1 MGGHTYLDTRRKPA
15 VTRWGAA
22 VALIVAVLVSIAV
35 LASPQVRL
43 SQASAAELTENIIT
57 SASVTKKELNPNDY
71 TTQLNMGFKLPNS
84 IHKGDTS
91 TITLPSDFT
100 FNANLDFDVM
110 SSDGNVVAKAHVD
123 AATGKMTLTYTD
135 YVESHSDITGKITAA
150 IRIKTDKVTDYGKKT
165 INLDVNGK
173 LVPAGEINYGPWGG
187 DNPDEIISKITN
199 ADYNTGMLSYTIRV
213 NAKGEDMKQVTVADI
228 LRSAGMS
235 YDQSSFKIT
244 KGKWAINS
252 ATKRWELQN
261 GTDVTASTIV
271 NYTSEGN
278 GGFNINLG
286 DIGTNGYK
294 IEYKVKLN
302 HAPLNNEQ
310 FKNRVVLNYNGKT
323 TGYNNTATW
332 ESGSGEANGYNYTVK
347 IKKTDESGK
356 ALKGA
361 VFSVVRDSSGET
373 VGTITTGEDGAGSLG
388 GLLRDNY
395 TITETT
401 APDGYDIANPVKV
414 TADDLKNEAKAK
426 EVTVVDKESK
436 TSVKVTKA
444 WDDSDNTDGV
454 RPDSVQVQLRADGK
468 KSGDLVTLNEANHW
482 TYTWTGLK
490 AKNNGQDIKYTVS
503 EVLPANGKYTFKV
516 TGDAASGYTIT
527 NTHKVEKTSVS
538 ISKVWDDQN
547 DQDGVRPDSVKMQLY
562 ADGVASGD
570 PVTLDAANGWKHT
583 WSDLD
588 KNASGKAITYT
599 VKEVSIPEGYTSE
612 IAGDAASGYTVTN
625 KHTPGVTA
633 VSGVKTWDDNDD
645 QDGVRP
651 KSITVN
657 LLADG
662 EVIKTAAVTAANGW
676 KYSFEGLPQFKDG
689 KKITYTV
696 SEQPVDGYKTTID
709 GTAITNTHETE
720 KTSVSVEKKWKDQ
733 DNKDGSRPSS
743 VSVQLYAN
751 GVASGSTVTLDAANS
766 WKHTWSNL
774 DKNASGKAITYTVK
788 ETGVP
793 QGYTSTVSGDAASGF
808 TITNSHTPVVPP
820 TPPVTP
826 PTVPPAPK
834 KPHKQLA
841 RTGVGLWP
849 AAAAGAAL
857 LLSGAAFILRR
868 KDRGQRNTA
877 ADK

>member
-1 MGGHTYLDTRRKPA
+1 MRNHTSFAMAQKPGWL
-15 VTRWGAA
+15 RWLTAYVAA
-22 VALIVAVLVSIAV
+22 
-35 LASPQVRL
+35 LAILLGSLGINSLLL

-57 SASVTKKELNPNDY
+57 DASVTKKELNPNDY
-71 TTQLNMGFKLPNS
+71 VTQLNMGFKLPNS

-100 FNANLDFDVM
+100 FNANFDFDVM

-187 DNPDEIISKITN
+187 DNPDEIISKITS
-199 ADYNTGMLSYTIRV
+199 ADYNTGTLSYTIRV

-228 LRSAGMS
+228 LRSVGMS

-261 GTDVTASTIV
+261 GTDVTASTTV
-271 NYTSEGN
+271 NYTNEGN
-278 GGFNINLG
+278 GGFTINLG

-302 HAPLNNEQ
+302 HAPLNGEQ
-310 FKNRVVLNYNGKT
+310 FKNRVALNYNGKT
-323 TGYNNTATW
+323 TSYGNTATW
-332 ESGSGEANGYNYTVK
+332 ESGSGEANGYNYSIK
-347 IKKTDESGK
+347 LKKTDVNGR

-373 VGTITTGEDGAGSLG
+373 VGTITTGEDGTGSLG

-395 TITETT
+395 TVMETT
-401 APDGYDIANPVKV
+401 APDGYEKADPVRI
-414 TADDLKNEAKAK
+414 TAEQLKNDAKTA
-426 EVTVVDKESK
+426 EITVVDKLEEK

-454 RPDSVQVQLRADGK
+454 RPDSVQVQLRADGE

-588 KNASGKAITYT
+588 KNASGKAIIYT

-612 IAGDAASGYTVTN
+612 TAGDAASGYTITN
-625 KHTPGVTA
+625 KHTPGVTS
-633 VSGVKTWDDNDD
+633 VSGAKTWDDNDD

-689 KKITYTV
+689 RKITYTV

-788 ETGVP
+788 ETSVP

-820 TPPVTP
+820 APPVIP

-841 RTGVGLWP
+841 KTGVGLWSV
-849 AAAAGAAL
+849 AAAGVAL

>member
-1 MGGHTYLDTRRKPA
+1 MRNHTSFVMAQKPEWLRWLTACVAALAILLGGL
-15 VTRWGAA
+15 GIN
-22 VALIVAVLVSIAV
+22 AL
-35 LASPQVRL
+35 RL

-57 SASVTKKELNPNDY
+57 DASVTKKELNPNDY

-100 FNANLDFDVM
+100 FNANLDFDVK
-110 SSDGNVVAKAHVD
+110 SSDEHTVAKAHLD

-135 YVESHSDITGKITAA
+135 YVESHSDITGKISAA
-150 IRIKTDKVTDYGKKT
+150 IRIKTDKVTEYGKKT

-187 DNPDEIISKITN
+187 DNPDEIISKTTS
-199 ADYNTGMLSYTIRV
+199 ADYSTGTLSYTIRV

-244 KGKWAINS
+244 KGKWAMNS

-261 GTDVTASTIV
+261 GTDVTASTTV

-310 FKNRVVLNYNGKT
+310 FKNRAVLSYSGKT
-323 TGYNNTATW
+323 ADYNNTATW

-361 VFSVVRDSSGET
+361 VFKVVRDSSGET
-373 VGTITTGEDGAGSLG
+373 VGTITTGEDGTGSLG

-395 TITETT
+395 TITEIT
-401 APDGYDIANPVKV
+401 APDGYDIADPVKV

-444 WDDSDNTDGV
+444 WSDSDNQDGKRPSSVKVQLKADGV
-454 RPDSVQVQLRADGK
+454 N
-468 KSGDLVTLNEANHW
+468 SGDPVTLDNSNSW
-482 TYTWTGLK
+482 TYTWENLK
-490 AKNNGQDIKYTVS
+490 LKNNGTNIKYTV
-503 EVLPANGKYTFKV
+503 EELAVDGYTSKV
-516 TGDAASGYTIT
+516 TGDAASGYTVT
-527 NTHKVEKTSVS
+527 NTHEVEKTSVS
-538 ISKVWDDQN
+538 ASKVWSDND
-547 DQDGVRPDSVKMQLY
+547 DQDGVRPSSVTVQLY
-562 ADGVASGD
+562 ADDVASGD
-570 PVTLDAANGWKHT
+570 PVMLNAANSWKHT
-583 WSDLD
+583 WSDLA
-588 KNASGKAITYT
+588 KNAAGKAITYT
-599 VKEVSIPEGYTSE
+599 VKEVSVPDGYTS
-612 IAGDAASGYTVTN
+612 AVSGDAASGFTVTN
-625 KHTPGVTA
+625 THKPGVTS
-633 VSGVKTWDDNDD
+633 VSGTKTWNDGDN
-645 QDGVRP
+645 QDGIRP

-662 EVIKTAAVTAANGW
+662 VKVQSKVVAAADGW
-676 KYSFEGLPQFKDG
+676 KYSFENLPQSKDG

-696 SEQPVDGYKTTID
+696 SEETVDGYTSVVD
-709 GTAITNTHETE
+709 GNNITNTHEVE
-720 KTSVSVEKKWKDQ
+720 KTSVSVEKQWADENDKDHL
-733 DNKDGSRPSS
+733 RPSS
-743 VSVQLYAN
+743 VKVQLYAN
-751 GVASGSTVTLDAANS
+751 GEASGEPVALNEANS
-766 WKHTWSNL
+766 WKHTWSGL
-774 DKNASGKAITYTVK
+774 DKNAAGKAIVYTVK
-788 ETGVP
+788 EVSVP
-793 QGYTSTVSGDAASGF
+793 DGYTSEVTGDAASGF
-808 TITNSHTPVVPP
+808 TITNTHTPVVPP
-820 TPPVTP
+820 VPPTPPVP
-826 PTVPPAPK
+826 PVGPKIPPH
-834 KPHKQLA
+834 KPHRHLA
-841 RTGVGLWP
+841 KTGAGMLTIMAGGVALM
-849 AAAAGAAL
+849 AAGIAML
-857 LLSGAAFILRR
+857 LLRR
-868 KDRGQRNTA
+868 REAKQRQ
-877 ADK
+877 

>member
-1 MGGHTYLDTRRKPA
+1 MRNHADTSLARKPK
-15 VTRWGAA
+15 RLKWMGACLA
-22 VALIVAVLVSIAV
+22 ALAILLGS
-35 LASPQVRL
+35 LGFNTLRL

-57 SASVTKKELNPNDY
+57 DASVTKKELNPQDY
-71 TTQLNMGFKLPNS
+71 TTQLDMGFKLPNG
-84 IHKGDTS
+84 IHSGDTS
-91 TITLPSDFT
+91 TITLPDDFT
-100 FNANLDFDVM
+100 FNANLDFDVK
-110 SSDGNVVAKAHVD
+110 SSDGHTVAKAHLD

-135 YVESHSDITGKITAA
+135 YVESHSDITGKISAA
-150 IRIKTDKVTDYGKKT
+150 IRIKTDKVKTYGKKA

-173 LVPAGEINYGPWGG
+173 FVPAGEINYGPWNG
-187 DNPDEIISKITN
+187 DNPNETIAKWSNT
-199 ADYNTGMLSYTIRV
+199 DYNTGTIKYFIRV
-213 NAKGEDMKQVTVADI
+213 NARGEDMKKVTVSDT

-235 YDQSSFKIT
+235 YDKSSFKIT
-244 KGKWAINS
+244 RGKWVMDLGIKS
-252 ATKRWELQN
+252 FVLQN
-261 GTDVTASTIV
+261 GTDVTASTAI
-271 NYTSEGN
+271 NYTNEGY
-278 GGFNINLG
+278 GGFSINLG
-286 DIGTNGYK
+286 DLGTDGYM

-302 HAPLNNEQ
+302 HAPLNGEQ
-310 FKNRVVLNYNGKT
+310 FKNRVLLNYNGKAEEFNST
-323 TGYNNTATW
+323 VTW
-332 ESGSGEANGYNYTVK
+332 QSASGEANGYNYSIK
-347 IKKTDESGK
+347 LKKTDVNGRT
-356 ALKGA
+356 LKGA

-373 VGTITTGEDGAGSLG
+373 VGTITTDEDGTGSLG

-401 APDGYDIANPVKV
+401 APDGYEKADPVKI
-414 TADDLKNEAKAK
+414 TAEQLKNDAKTA
-426 EVTVVDKESK
+426 EITVVDKLEEK

-454 RPDSVQVQLRADGK
+454 RPDSVHVQLRADGK

-482 TYTWTGLK
+482 TYMWTGLK

-516 TGDAASGYTIT
+516 TGDAASGFTIT

-538 ISKVWDDQN
+538 VEKKWSDASN
-547 DQDGVRPDSVKMQLY
+547 QDGVRPSSVSVQLY
-562 ADGVASGD
+562 ADGKAYGD

-583 WSDLD
+583 WSGLD
-588 KNASGKAITYT
+588 RNAAGKAIAYT

-612 IAGDAASGYTVTN
+612 TAGDAASGYAITN

-633 VSGVKTWDDNDD
+633 VCGVKTWNDTDD

-651 KSITVN
+651 ASITVN

-696 SEQPVDGYKTTID
+696 SEQPVEGYKTTID
-709 GTAITNTHETE
+709 GTAITNTHKTE
-720 KTSVSVEKKWKDQ
+720 KTSVFVEKKWKDQ

-766 WKHTWSNL
+766 WKYTWSGL
-774 DKNASGKAITYTVK
+774 DKNAAGKAITYTVK
-788 ETGVP
+788 ETSVP

-841 RTGVGLWP
+841 KTGVGLWP

>member
-1 MGGHTYLDTRRKPA
+1 MGGHTYLDTKRKPA
-15 VTRWGAA
+15 VMRWGAA
-22 VALIVAVLVSIAV
+22 VALIVAVLVSVAM
-35 LASPQVRL
+35 LASPQAHL

-57 SASVTKKELNPNDY
+57 DASVTKKELNSNDY
-71 TTQLNMGFKLPNS
+71 TTQLNMDFKLPNG

-100 FNANLDFDVM
+100 FNADLDFDVM

-150 IRIKTDKVTDYGKKT
+150 IRIKTDKVTEYGKKT

-173 LVPAGEINYGPWGG
+173 FVPAGEINYGPWGG
-187 DNPDEIISKITN
+187 DNPDEIISKITS
-199 ADYNTGMLSYTIRV
+199 ADYNTGTLSYTIRV
-213 NAKGEDMKQVTVADI
+213 NAKGEDMKQATVADI

-244 KGKWAINS
+244 RGKWAINS

-261 GTDVTASTIV
+261 GTDVTASTTV
-271 NYTSEGN
+271 NYTNEGN
-278 GGFNINLG
+278 GGFTINLG

-302 HAPLNNEQ
+302 HAPLNGEQ
-310 FKNRVVLNYNGKT
+310 FKNRVALNYNGKT
-323 TGYNNTATW
+323 TSYGNTATW
-332 ESGSGEANGYNYTVK
+332 ESGSGEANGYNYSIK
-347 IKKTDESGK
+347 LKKTDVNGR

-373 VGTITTGEDGAGSLG
+373 VGTITTGEDGTGSLG

-401 APDGYDIANPVKV
+401 APDGYEKADPVKI
-414 TADDLKNEAKAK
+414 TAEQLKNDAKTA
-426 EVTVVDKESK
+426 EITVVDKLEEK

-454 RPDSVQVQLRADGK
+454 RPDSVQVQLRADGE

-527 NTHKVEKTSVS
+527 NTHKVEKTAVSV
-538 ISKVWDDQN
+538 SKVWDDRDDRN
-547 DQDGVRPDSVKMQLY
+547 DQDGV
-562 ADGVASGD
+562 
-570 PVTLDAANGWKHT
+570 
-583 WSDLD
+583 
-588 KNASGKAITYT
+588 
-599 VKEVSIPEGYTSE
+599 
-612 IAGDAASGYTVTN
+612 
-625 KHTPGVTA
+625 
-633 VSGVKTWDDNDD
+633 
-645 QDGVRP
+645 
-651 KSITVN
+651 
-657 LLADG
+657 
-662 EVIKTAAVTAANGW
+662 
-676 KYSFEGLPQFKDG
+676 
-689 KKITYTV
+689 
-696 SEQPVDGYKTTID
+696 
-709 GTAITNTHETE
+709 
-720 KTSVSVEKKWKDQ
+720 
-733 DNKDGSRPSS
+733 RPSS
-743 VSVQLYAN
+743 VSVQLYAD
-751 GVASGSTVTLDAANS
+751 GKASGDPVTLDAANS
-766 WKHTWSNL
+766 WKHTWSDL
-774 DKNASGKAITYTVK
+774 DKNAAGKAITYTVK
-788 ETGVP
+788 ETSVP
-793 QGYTSTVSGDAASGF
+793 QGYTSAVSGDAASGF

-826 PTVPPAPK
+826 PAAPPTVPPATK

-841 RTGVGLWP
+841 KTGVGLWSV
-849 AAAAGAAL
+849 ATAGAAL

-877 ADK
+877 ANR

>member
-1 MGGHTYLDTRRKPA
+1 MRNHTSFVMAQKPEWLRWLTACVAALAILLGGL
-15 VTRWGAA
+15 GIN
-22 VALIVAVLVSIAV
+22 AL
-35 LASPQVRL
+35 RL

-57 SASVTKKELNPNDY
+57 DASVTKKELNPNDY

-100 FNANLDFDVM
+100 FNANLDFDVK
-110 SSDGNVVAKAHVD
+110 SSDEHTVAKAHLD

-135 YVESHSDITGKITAA
+135 YVESHSDITGKISAA
-150 IRIKTDKVTDYGKKT
+150 IRIKTDKVTEYGKKT

-187 DNPDEIISKITN
+187 DNPDEIISKTTS
-199 ADYNTGMLSYTIRV
+199 ADYSTGTLSYTIRV

-244 KGKWAINS
+244 KGKWAMNS

-261 GTDVTASTIV
+261 GTDVTASTTV

-310 FKNRVVLNYNGKT
+310 FKNRAVLSYSGKT
-323 TGYNNTATW
+323 ADYNNTATW

-361 VFSVVRDSSGET
+361 VFKVVRDSSGET
-373 VGTITTGEDGAGSLG
+373 VGTITTGEDGTGSLG

-395 TITETT
+395 TITEIT
-401 APDGYDIANPVKV
+401 APDGYDIADPVKV

-444 WDDSDNTDGV
+444 WSDSDNQDGKRPSSVKVQLKADGV
-454 RPDSVQVQLRADGK
+454 N
-468 KSGDLVTLNEANHW
+468 SGDPVTLDNSNSW
-482 TYTWTGLK
+482 TYTWENLK
-490 AKNNGQDIKYTVS
+490 LKNNGTNIKYTV
-503 EVLPANGKYTFKV
+503 EELAVDGYTSKV
-516 TGDAASGYTIT
+516 TGDAASGYTVT
-527 NTHKVEKTSVS
+527 NTHEVEKTSVS
-538 ISKVWDDQN
+538 ASKVWSDND
-547 DQDGVRPDSVKMQLY
+547 DQDGVRPSSVTVQLY
-562 ADGVASGD
+562 ADDVASGD
-570 PVTLDAANGWKHT
+570 PVMLNAANSWKHT
-583 WSDLD
+583 WSDLA
-588 KNASGKAITYT
+588 KNAAGKAITYT
-599 VKEVSIPEGYTSE
+599 VKEVSVPDGYTS
-612 IAGDAASGYTVTN
+612 AVSGDAASGFTVTN
-625 KHTPGVTA
+625 THKPGVTS
-633 VSGVKTWDDNDD
+633 VSGTKTWNDGDN
-645 QDGVRP
+645 QDGIRP

-662 EVIKTAAVTAANGW
+662 VKVQSKVVAAADGW
-676 KYSFEGLPQFKDG
+676 KYSFENLPQSKDG

-696 SEQPVDGYKTTID
+696 SEETVDGYTSVVD
-709 GTAITNTHETE
+709 GNNITNTHEVE
-720 KTSVSVEKKWKDQ
+720 KTSVSASKVWDDQ
-733 DNKDGSRPSS
+733 DNKDHLRPSS
-743 VSVQLYAN
+743 VKVQLYAN
-751 GVASGSTVTLDAANS
+751 GAPFGAPNTLNEANS
-766 WKHTWSNL
+766 WKYTWSDL
-774 DKNASGKAITYTVK
+774 DKNGFGAAIKYEVK
-788 ETGVP
+788 EVDVP
-793 QGYTSTVSGDAASGF
+793 SGYTSEVAGDAASGF
-808 TITNSHTPVVPP
+808 TVTNSHTPVVPP
-820 TPPVTP
+820 APPTP
-826 PTVPPAPK
+826 PTPHKPGKPGKPVLPK
-834 KPHKQLA
+834 KSLA
-841 RTGVGLWP
+841 KTGAGVWSVVFVGM
-849 AAAAGAAL
+849 AL
-857 LLSGAAFILRR
+857 LVAGIALELRR
-868 KDRGQRNTA
+868 RKTRW
-877 ADK
+877 

>member
-1 MGGHTYLDTRRKPA
+1 MAQKPEWLRWLTACVAALAILLGGL
-15 VTRWGAA
+15 GIN
-22 VALIVAVLVSIAV
+22 AL
-35 LASPQVRL
+35 RL

-57 SASVTKKELNPNDY
+57 DASVTKKELNPNDY

-100 FNANLDFDVM
+100 FNANLDFDVK
-110 SSDGNVVAKAHVD
+110 SSDEHTVAKAHLD

-135 YVESHSDITGKITAA
+135 YVESHSDITGKISAA
-150 IRIKTDKVTDYGKKT
+150 IRIKTDKVTEYGKKT

-187 DNPDEIISKITN
+187 DNPDEIISKTTS
-199 ADYNTGMLSYTIRV
+199 ADYSTGTLSYTIRV

-244 KGKWAINS
+244 KGKWAMNS

-261 GTDVTASTIV
+261 GTDVTASTTV

-310 FKNRVVLNYNGKT
+310 FKNRAVLSYSGKT
-323 TGYNNTATW
+323 ADYNNTATW

-361 VFSVVRDSSGET
+361 VFKVVRDSSGET
-373 VGTITTGEDGAGSLG
+373 VGTITTGEDGTGSLG

-395 TITETT
+395 TITEIT
-401 APDGYDIANPVKV
+401 APDGYDIADPVKV

-444 WDDSDNTDGV
+444 WSDSDNQDGKRPSSVKVQLKADGV
-454 RPDSVQVQLRADGK
+454 N
-468 KSGDLVTLNEANHW
+468 SGDPVTLDNSNSW
-482 TYTWTGLK
+482 TYTWENLK
-490 AKNNGQDIKYTVS
+490 LKNNGTNIKYTV
-503 EVLPANGKYTFKV
+503 EELAVDGYTSKV
-516 TGDAASGYTIT
+516 TGDAASGYTVT
-527 NTHKVEKTSVS
+527 NTHEVEKTSVS
-538 ISKVWDDQN
+538 ASKVWSDND
-547 DQDGVRPDSVKMQLY
+547 DQDGVRPSSVTVQLY
-562 ADGVASGD
+562 ADDVASGD
-570 PVTLDAANGWKHT
+570 PVMLNAANSWKHT
-583 WSDLD
+583 WSDLA
-588 KNASGKAITYT
+588 KNAAGKAITYT
-599 VKEVSIPEGYTSE
+599 VKEVSVPDGYTS
-612 IAGDAASGYTVTN
+612 AVSGDAASGFTVTN
-625 KHTPGVTA
+625 THKPGVTS
-633 VSGVKTWDDNDD
+633 VSGTKTWNDGDN
-645 QDGVRP
+645 QDGIRP

-662 EVIKTAAVTAANGW
+662 VKVQSKVVAAADGW
-676 KYSFEGLPQFKDG
+676 KYSFENLPQSKDG

-696 SEQPVDGYKTTID
+696 SEETVDGYTSVVD
-709 GTAITNTHETE
+709 GNNITNTHEVE
-720 KTSVSVEKKWKDQ
+720 KTSVSASKVWDDQ
-733 DNKDGSRPSS
+733 DNKDHLRPSS
-743 VSVQLYAN
+743 VKVQLYA
-751 GVASGSTVTLDAANS
+751 SGAPFGAPITLNEANS
-766 WKHTWSNL
+766 WKYTWSDL
-774 DKNASGKAITYTVK
+774 DKNGFGAAIKYEVK
-788 ETGVP
+788 EVDVP
-793 QGYTSTVSGDAASGF
+793 SGYTSEVAGDAASGF
-808 TITNSHTPVVPP
+808 TVTNSHTPVVPP
-820 TPPVTP
+820 APPTP
-826 PTVPPAPK
+826 PTPHKPGKPGKPVLPK
-834 KPHKQLA
+834 KSLA
-841 RTGVGLWP
+841 KTGAGVWSVVFVGM
-849 AAAAGAAL
+849 AL
-857 LLSGAAFILRR
+857 LVAGIALELRR
-868 KDRGQRNTA
+868 RKTRW
-877 ADK
+877 

>member
-57 SASVTKKELNPNDY
+57 DASVTKKELNPNDY

-187 DNPDEIISKITN
+187 DNPDEIISKITS

-395 TITETT
+395 TITEIT
-401 APDGYDIANPVKV
+401 APDGYDIADPVKV

-516 TGDAASGYTIT
+516 TGDAVSGFTIT
-527 NTHKVEKTSVS
+527 NSHRVERTSVS
-538 ISKVWDDQN
+538 VSKVWDDRN
-547 DQDGVRPDSVKMQLY
+547 DQDGV
-562 ADGVASGD
+562 
-570 PVTLDAANGWKHT
+570 
-583 WSDLD
+583 
-588 KNASGKAITYT
+588 
-599 VKEVSIPEGYTSE
+599 
-612 IAGDAASGYTVTN
+612 
-625 KHTPGVTA
+625 
-633 VSGVKTWDDNDD
+633 
-645 QDGVRP
+645 
-651 KSITVN
+651 
-657 LLADG
+657 
-662 EVIKTAAVTAANGW
+662 
-676 KYSFEGLPQFKDG
+676 
-689 KKITYTV
+689 
-696 SEQPVDGYKTTID
+696 
-709 GTAITNTHETE
+709 
-720 KTSVSVEKKWKDQ
+720 
-733 DNKDGSRPSS
+733 RPSS

-751 GVASGSTVTLDAANS
+751 GKVSGDPVTLDAANS
-766 WKHTWSNL
+766 WKHTWSGL
-774 DKNASGKAITYTVK
+774 DRNASGKAITYTVK

-793 QGYTSTVSGDAASGF
+793 HGYTSTISGDMASGF
-808 TITNSHTPVVPP
+808 TVTNSHTPVVPP

-841 RTGVGLWP
+841 KTGVGLWSVV
-849 AAAAGAAL
+849 AAGAIL
-857 LLSGAAFILRR
+857 LLSGAVFILRR
-868 KDRGQRNTA
+868 KGRGQRNTA

>member
-1 MGGHTYLDTRRKPA
+1 MRNHTSFVMAQKPEWLRWLTACVAALAILLGGL
-15 VTRWGAA
+15 GIN
-22 VALIVAVLVSIAV
+22 AL
-35 LASPQVRL
+35 RL

-57 SASVTKKELNPNDY
+57 DASVTKKELNPNDY

-100 FNANLDFDVM
+100 FNANLDFDVK
-110 SSDGNVVAKAHVD
+110 SSDEHTVAKAHLD

-135 YVESHSDITGKITAA
+135 YVESHSDITGKISAA
-150 IRIKTDKVTDYGKKT
+150 IRIKTDKVTEYGKKT

-187 DNPDEIISKITN
+187 DNPDEIISKTTS
-199 ADYNTGMLSYTIRV
+199 ADYSTGTLSYTIRV

-244 KGKWAINS
+244 KGKWAMNS

-261 GTDVTASTIV
+261 GTDVTASTTV

-310 FKNRVVLNYNGKT
+310 FKNRAVLSYSGKT
-323 TGYNNTATW
+323 ADYNNTATW

-361 VFSVVRDSSGET
+361 VFKVVRDSSGET
-373 VGTITTGEDGAGSLG
+373 VGTITTGEDGTGSLG

-395 TITETT
+395 TITEIT
-401 APDGYDIANPVKV
+401 APDGYDIADPVKV

-444 WDDSDNTDGV
+444 WSDSDNQDGKRPSSVKVQLKADGV
-454 RPDSVQVQLRADGK
+454 N
-468 KSGDLVTLNEANHW
+468 SGDPVTLDNSNSW
-482 TYTWTGLK
+482 TYTWENLK
-490 AKNNGQDIKYTVS
+490 LKNNGTNIKYTV
-503 EVLPANGKYTFKV
+503 EELAVDGYTSKV
-516 TGDAASGYTIT
+516 TGDAASGYTVT
-527 NTHKVEKTSVS
+527 NTHEVEKTSVS
-538 ISKVWDDQN
+538 ASKVWSDND
-547 DQDGVRPDSVKMQLY
+547 DQDGVRPSSVTVQLY
-562 ADGVASGD
+562 ADDVASGD
-570 PVTLDAANGWKHT
+570 PVMLNAANSWKHT
-583 WSDLD
+583 WSDLP
-588 KNASGKAITYT
+588 KNAAGKAITYT
-599 VKEVSIPEGYTSE
+599 VKEVSVPDGYTS
-612 IAGDAASGYTVTN
+612 AVSGDAASGFTVTN
-625 KHTPGVTA
+625 THKPGVTS
-633 VSGVKTWDDNDD
+633 VSGTKTWNDGDN
-645 QDGVRP
+645 QDGIRP

-662 EVIKTAAVTAANGW
+662 VKVQSKVVAAADGW
-676 KYSFEGLPQFKDG
+676 KYSFENLPQSKDG

-696 SEQPVDGYKTTID
+696 SEETVDGYTSVVD
-709 GTAITNTHETE
+709 GNNITNTHEVE
-720 KTSVSVEKKWKDQ
+720 KTSVSASKVWDDQ
-733 DNKDGSRPSS
+733 DNKDHLRPSS
-743 VSVQLYAN
+743 VKVQLYAN
-751 GVASGSTVTLDAANS
+751 GAPFGAPITLNEANS
-766 WKHTWSNL
+766 WKYTWSDL
-774 DKNASGKAITYTVK
+774 DKNGFGAAIKYEVK
-788 ETGVP
+788 EVDVP
-793 QGYTSTVSGDAASGF
+793 SGYTSEVAGDAASGF
-808 TITNSHTPVVPP
+808 TVTNSHTPVVPP
-820 TPPVTP
+820 APPTP
-826 PTVPPAPK
+826 PTPHKPGKPGKPVLPK
-834 KPHKQLA
+834 KSLA
-841 RTGVGLWP
+841 KTGAGVWSVVFVGM
-849 AAAAGAAL
+849 AL
-857 LLSGAAFILRR
+857 LVAGIALELRR
-868 KDRGQRNTA
+868 RKTRW
-877 ADK
+877 

>member
-1 MGGHTYLDTRRKPA
+1 
-15 VTRWGAA
+15 
-22 VALIVAVLVSIAV
+22 
-35 LASPQVRL
+35 
-43 SQASAAELTENIIT
+43 
-57 SASVTKKELNPNDY
+57 
-71 TTQLNMGFKLPNS
+71 
-84 IHKGDTS
+84 
-91 TITLPSDFT
+91 
-100 FNANLDFDVM
+100 
-110 SSDGNVVAKAHVD
+110 VD

-187 DNPDEIISKITN
+187 DNPDEIISKITS

-361 VFSVVRDSSGET
+361 IFSVVRDSSGET

-395 TITETT
+395 TITEIT
-401 APDGYDIANPVKV
+401 APDGYDIADPVKV

-516 TGDAASGYTIT
+516 TGDAASGFTIT

-538 ISKVWDDQN
+538 ASKVWDDQN
-547 DQDGVRPDSVKMQLY
+547 
-562 ADGVASGD
+562 
-570 PVTLDAANGWKHT
+570 
-583 WSDLD
+583 
-588 KNASGKAITYT
+588 
-599 VKEVSIPEGYTSE
+599 
-612 IAGDAASGYTVTN
+612 
-625 KHTPGVTA
+625 
-633 VSGVKTWDDNDD
+633 D

-676 KYSFEGLPQFKDG
+676 KYSFEDLPQFKDG

-696 SEQPVDGYKTTID
+696 SEQPVEGYKTTID
-709 GTAITNTHETE
+709 GTAITNTHKTE
-720 KTSVSVEKKWKDQ
+720 KTSVFVEKKWKDQ

-766 WKHTWSNL
+766 WKYTWSGL
-774 DKNASGKAITYTVK
+774 DKNAAGKAITYTVK
-788 ETGVP
+788 ETSVP

-826 PTVPPAPK
+826 PTVPPTVPPAPK

-841 RTGVGLWP
+841 KTGVGLWP
-849 AAAAGAAL
+849 VAAAGVAL

>member
-1 MGGHTYLDTRRKPA
+1 MRNHTSFVMAQKPEWLRWLTACVAALAILLGGL
-15 VTRWGAA
+15 GIN
-22 VALIVAVLVSIAV
+22 AL
-35 LASPQVRL
+35 RL

-57 SASVTKKELNPNDY
+57 DASVTKKELNPNDY

-100 FNANLDFDVM
+100 FNANLDFDVK
-110 SSDGNVVAKAHVD
+110 SSDEHTVAKAHLD

-135 YVESHSDITGKITAA
+135 YVESHSDITGKISAA
-150 IRIKTDKVTDYGKKT
+150 IRIKTDKVTEYGKKT

-187 DNPDEIISKITN
+187 DNPDEIISKTTS
-199 ADYNTGMLSYTIRV
+199 ADYSTGTLSYTIRV

-244 KGKWAINS
+244 KGKWAMNS

-261 GTDVTASTIV
+261 GTDVTASTTV

-310 FKNRVVLNYNGKT
+310 FKNRAVLSYSGKT
-323 TGYNNTATW
+323 ADYNNTATW

-361 VFSVVRDSSGET
+361 VFKVVRDSSGET
-373 VGTITTGEDGAGSLG
+373 VGTITTGEDGTGSLG

-395 TITETT
+395 TITEIT
-401 APDGYDIANPVKV
+401 APDGYDIADPVKV

-444 WDDSDNTDGV
+444 WSDSDNQDGKRPSSVKVQLKADGV
-454 RPDSVQVQLRADGK
+454 N
-468 KSGDLVTLNEANHW
+468 SGDPVTLDNSNSW
-482 TYTWTGLK
+482 TYTWENLK
-490 AKNNGQDIKYTVS
+490 LKNNGTNIKYTV
-503 EVLPANGKYTFKV
+503 EELAVDGYTSKV
-516 TGDAASGYTIT
+516 TGDAASGYTVT
-527 NTHKVEKTSVS
+527 NTHEVEKTSVS
-538 ISKVWDDQN
+538 ASKVWSDND
-547 DQDGVRPDSVKMQLY
+547 DQDGVRPSSVTVQLY
-562 ADGVASGD
+562 ADDVASGD
-570 PVTLDAANGWKHT
+570 PVMLNAANSWKHT
-583 WSDLD
+583 WSDLA
-588 KNASGKAITYT
+588 KNAAGKAITYT
-599 VKEVSIPEGYTSE
+599 VKEVSVPDGYTS
-612 IAGDAASGYTVTN
+612 AVSGDAASGFTVTN
-625 KHTPGVTA
+625 THKPGVTS
-633 VSGVKTWDDNDD
+633 VSGTKTWNDGDN
-645 QDGVRP
+645 QDGIRP

-662 EVIKTAAVTAANGW
+662 VKVQSKVVAAADGW
-676 KYSFEGLPQFKDG
+676 KYSFENLPQSKDG

-696 SEQPVDGYKTTID
+696 SEETVDGYTSVVD
-709 GTAITNTHETE
+709 GNNITNTHEVE
-720 KTSVSVEKKWKDQ
+720 KTSVSASKVWDDQ
-733 DNKDGSRPSS
+733 DNKDHLRPSS
-743 VSVQLYAN
+743 VKVQLYAN
-751 GVASGSTVTLDAANS
+751 GAPFGAPITLNEANS
-766 WKHTWSNL
+766 WKYTWSDL
-774 DKNASGKAITYTVK
+774 DKNGFGAAIKYEVK
-788 ETGVP
+788 EVDVP
-793 QGYTSTVSGDAASGF
+793 SGYTSEVAGDAASGF
-808 TITNSHTPVVPP
+808 TVTNSHTPVVPP
-820 TPPVTP
+820 APPTP
-826 PTVPPAPK
+826 PTPHKPGKPGKPVLPK
-834 KPHKQLA
+834 KSLA
-841 RTGVGLWP
+841 KIGAGVWSVVFVGM
-849 AAAAGAAL
+849 AL
-857 LLSGAAFILRR
+857 LVAGIALELRR
-868 KDRGQRNTA
+868 RKTRW
-877 ADK
+877 